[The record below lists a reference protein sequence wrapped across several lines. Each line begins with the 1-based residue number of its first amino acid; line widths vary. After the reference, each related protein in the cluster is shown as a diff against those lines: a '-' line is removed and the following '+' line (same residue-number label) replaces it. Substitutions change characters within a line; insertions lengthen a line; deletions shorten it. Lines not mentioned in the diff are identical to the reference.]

1 MNGNKFSKEI
11 YGDADGIYMS
21 CPEAISEHLA
31 EKLAKYK
38 TGVELC
44 CTLGMTVIQLA
55 KKLDYVYG
63 IDMDTER
70 IISAKKNAQ
79 LYGVQNKTEFIQG
92 NVLDEKLLKN
102 IQAEVAILDPDW
114 SAGSNKKEH
123 VADLEMTQPSIKDM
137 FYKVKEHITH
147 NLVLR
152 IPNTFT
158 FDTLSVL
165 GKCEIENIIWDDR
178 VRFKYA
184 FFADD
189 IVENKETDMYFTI

>member
-1 MNGNKFSKEI
+1 MNENKFSKEI

-21 CPEAISEHLA
+21 CPEVISKHLA

-44 CTLGMTVIQLA
+44 CALGITVIQLA
-55 KKLDYVYG
+55 KKLEYVYG

-92 NVLDEKLLKN
+92 NVLDETLLKS

-123 VADLEMTQPSIKDM
+123 VADLEMTQPSMKDM
-137 FYKVKEHITH
+137 FFKVKKNITH

-158 FDTLSVL
+158 FETLSIL
-165 GKCEIENIIWDDR
+165 GKCEIENIIWDNR

-189 IVENKETDMYFTI
+189 IVENRETDVQFTI

>member
-1 MNGNKFSKEI
+1 MNENKFSKEI

-21 CPEAISEHLA
+21 CPEVISKHLA
-31 EKLAKYK
+31 KRLSEYK

-44 CTLGMTVIQLA
+44 CALGMTVIQLA

-63 IDMDTER
+63 IDMDEER
-70 IISAKKNAQ
+70 IVSAKKNAQ
-79 LYGVQNKTEFIQG
+79 LYGVQNRTEFIQG
-92 NVLDEKLLKN
+92 NVLDENLLQN

-123 VADLEMTQPSIKDM
+123 VMNLEMTQPSIKEM
-137 FYKVKEHITH
+137 FYKAKENITH

-158 FDTLSVL
+158 FDILNVL
-165 GKCEIENIIWDDR
+165 GKCEIENIIWDNR
-178 VRFKYA
+178 IRFKYA

-189 IVENKETDMYFTI
+189 ILENRETNSYFII

>member
-1 MNGNKFSKEI
+1 MNTNKFSKEI
-11 YGDADGIYMS
+11 YGDTDGIYMS
-21 CPEAISEHLA
+21 CPEVISEHLA
-31 EKLAKYK
+31 KKLAKYK

-44 CTLGMTVIQLA
+44 CALGMTVIQLA
-55 KKLDYVYG
+55 KKLEYVYG
-63 IDMDTER
+63 IDMDKER
-70 IISAKKNAQ
+70 IVSAKKNAQ

-92 NVLDEKLLKN
+92 NVLDENLLKN

-114 SAGSNKKEH
+114 SAGDNKKEH
-123 VADLEMTQPSIKDM
+123 VAELEMTQPSMKDM
-137 FYKVKEHITH
+137 FFKAKKNITH

-158 FDTLSVL
+158 FETLSIL
-165 GKCEIENIIWDDR
+165 GKCEIENIIWDNR

-189 IVENKETDMYFTI
+189 IVENKETDIYFTI

>member
-1 MNGNKFSKEI
+1 MNENKFSKEI
-11 YGDADGIYMS
+11 YGDVDGIYMS
-21 CPEAISEHLA
+21 CPEVISEHLSK
-31 EKLAKYK
+31 KLAKYE

-44 CTLGMTVIQLA
+44 CALGMTVIQLA
-55 KKLDYVYG
+55 KKLEYVYG
-63 IDMDTER
+63 IDMDKER
-70 IISAKKNAQ
+70 IVSAKKNAQ

-92 NVLDEKLLKN
+92 NVLDENLLKS
-102 IQAEVAILDPDW
+102 IQVEVAILDPDW

-123 VADLEMTQPSIKDM
+123 VVDLEMTQPSMKDM
-137 FYKVKEHITH
+137 FYKAKENITH

-158 FDTLSVL
+158 FETLRVL
-165 GKCEIENIIWDDR
+165 GKCEIENIIWDNR

-189 IVENKETDMYFTI
+189 IVENKETNVYFTI

>member
-1 MNGNKFSKEI
+1 MNTNKFSKEI
-11 YGDADGIYMS
+11 YGDTDGIYMS
-21 CPEAISEHLA
+21 CAEVISEHLA
-31 EKLAKYK
+31 KKLAKYK

-44 CTLGMTVIQLA
+44 CALGMTVIQLA
-55 KKLDYVYG
+55 KKLEYVYG
-63 IDMDTER
+63 IDMDKER
-70 IISAKKNAQ
+70 IVSAKKNAQ

-92 NVLDEKLLKN
+92 NVLDENLLKN

-114 SAGSNKKEH
+114 SAGDNKKEH
-123 VADLEMTQPSIKDM
+123 VAELEMTQPSMKDM
-137 FYKVKEHITH
+137 FFKAKKNITH

-158 FDTLSVL
+158 FETLSIL
-165 GKCEIENIIWDDR
+165 GKSEIENIIWDNR

-189 IVENKETDMYFTI
+189 IVENKETDIYFTI

>member
-1 MNGNKFSKEI
+1 MNENKFSKEI

-21 CPEAISEHLA
+21 CPEVISKHLA

-44 CTLGMTVIQLA
+44 CALGITVIQLA
-55 KKLDYVYG
+55 KKLEYVYG

-92 NVLDEKLLKN
+92 NVLDEILLKS

-123 VADLEMTQPSIKDM
+123 VADLEMTQPSMKDM
-137 FYKVKEHITH
+137 FFKVKKNITH

-158 FDTLSVL
+158 FETLSIL
-165 GKCEIENIIWDDR
+165 GKCEIENIIWDNR

-189 IVENKETDMYFTI
+189 IVENRETDVQFTI

>member
-1 MNGNKFSKEI
+1 MFMELIWIQKEL
-11 YGDADGIYMS
+11 Y
-21 CPEAISEHLA
+21 L
-31 EKLAKYK
+31 
-38 TGVELC
+38 
-44 CTLGMTVIQLA
+44 Q
-55 KKLDYVYG
+55 
-63 IDMDTER
+63 
-70 IISAKKNAQ
+70 KKNAQ

-165 GKCEIENIIWDDR
+165 LKILYGMIELGLNMLFLQMILWKIKKQMCILQYN
-178 VRFKYA
+178 VRYY
-184 FFADD
+184 
-189 IVENKETDMYFTI
+189 IVISGGLVLK

>member
-1 MNGNKFSKEI
+1 MNENKFSKEI

-21 CPEAISEHLA
+21 CPEVISKHLA

-44 CTLGMTVIQLA
+44 CALGITVIQLA
-55 KKLDYVYG
+55 KKLEYVYG

-92 NVLDEKLLKN
+92 NVLDETLLKS

-123 VADLEMTQPSIKDM
+123 VVDLEMTQPSMKDM
-137 FYKVKEHITH
+137 FYKAKENITH

-158 FDTLSVL
+158 FETLSIL
-165 GKCEIENIIWDDR
+165 GKCEIENIIWDNR

-189 IVENKETDMYFTI
+189 IVENRETDVQFTI

>member
-1 MNGNKFSKEI
+1 MNTNKFSKEI
-11 YGDADGIYMS
+11 YGDTDGIYMS
-21 CPEAISEHLA
+21 CPEVISEHLA
-31 EKLAKYK
+31 KKLAKYK

-44 CTLGMTVIQLA
+44 CALGMTVIQLA
-55 KKLDYVYG
+55 KKLEYVYG
-63 IDMDTER
+63 IDMDKER
-70 IISAKKNAQ
+70 IVSAKKNAQ

-92 NVLDEKLLKN
+92 NVLDENLLKN

-114 SAGSNKKEH
+114 SAGDNKKEH
-123 VADLEMTQPSIKDM
+123 VAELEMTQPSMKDM
-137 FYKVKEHITH
+137 FFKAKKNITH

-158 FDTLSVL
+158 FETLSIL
-165 GKCEIENIIWDDR
+165 GKCEIENIIWDNR

-189 IVENKETDMYFTI
+189 IVENKEKDVYFTI

>member
-1 MNGNKFSKEI
+1 MNENKFSKEI

-21 CPEAISEHLA
+21 CPEVISKHLA

-44 CTLGMTVIQLA
+44 CALGITVIQLA
-55 KKLDYVYG
+55 KKLEYVYG

-92 NVLDEKLLKN
+92 NVLDETLLKS
-102 IQAEVAILDPDW
+102 IQAEVAILDPEW
-114 SAGSNKKEH
+114 SGGSNKKEH
-123 VADLEMTQPSIKDM
+123 VADLEMTQPSMKDM
-137 FYKVKEHITH
+137 IFKVKKNITH

-158 FDTLSVL
+158 FETLSIL
-165 GKCEIENIIWDDR
+165 GKCEIENIIWDNR

-189 IVENKETDMYFTI
+189 IVENRETDVQFTI

>member
-1 MNGNKFSKEI
+1 MNENKFSKEI
-11 YGDADGIYMS
+11 YGDTDGIYMS
-21 CPEAISEHLA
+21 CPEVISEHLA
-31 EKLAKYK
+31 KKLAKYE

-44 CTLGMTVIQLA
+44 CALGMTVIQLA
-55 KKLDYVYG
+55 KKLEYVYG
-63 IDMDTER
+63 IDMDKER
-70 IISAKKNAQ
+70 IVSAKKNAQ

-92 NVLDEKLLKN
+92 NVLDENLLKS
-102 IQAEVAILDPDW
+102 IQVEVAILDPDW

-123 VADLEMTQPSIKDM
+123 VVDLEMTQPSMKDM
-137 FYKVKEHITH
+137 FYKAKENITH

-158 FDTLSVL
+158 FETLGIL
-165 GKCEIENIIWDDR
+165 GKCEIENIIWDNR

-189 IVENKETDMYFTI
+189 IVENKETNVYFTI

>member
-1 MNGNKFSKEI
+1 MNENKFSKEI

-21 CPEAISEHLA
+21 CPEVISKHLA

-44 CTLGMTVIQLA
+44 CALGITVIQLA
-55 KKLDYVYG
+55 KKLVYVYG
-63 IDMDTER
+63 IDMDTDR

-92 NVLDEKLLKN
+92 NVLDETLLKS

-123 VADLEMTQPSIKDM
+123 VADLEMTQPSMKDM
-137 FYKVKEHITH
+137 FFKVKKNITH

-158 FDTLSVL
+158 FETLSIL
-165 GKCEIENIIWDDR
+165 GKCEIENIIWDNR

-189 IVENKETDMYFTI
+189 IVENRETDVQFTI